1 MKNKLNYLLFTVL
14 LPLSMFSTNYKV
26 VGYFPDWSGN
36 ANNLL
41 NSINFDALTHINYSF
56 GMPNT
61 STGSIYIASP
71 TLLKNMVTKAHAAG
85 VKVNI
90 SIGGAGSGST
100 AIGTICANNKQARMV
115 DSIENFIKRYNID
128 GVDLDWEFP
137 ESSTEITYLENLLM
151 DLRIKLNAM
160 ESSYGRYIEL
170 TVATNPTD
178 YYGKT
183 LTTTATSYLDY
194 INIMAYDGG
203 SPHHSSTEYAN
214 TGLNYWNVLR
224 GIPASML
231 VIGVPFYSRNSG
243 LGYSSYKS
251 FSALNP
257 SAAYNDADGYYTAS
271 GLTHDFNSRPV
282 LEEKAN
288 MVKNTYGAGGMM
300 IWELSQD
307 RTDAYSLL
315 DAIGQLM
322 GTYVGVDEISNTIA
336 IESYPNPFSDKTI
349 IDLPKLNIGDEY
361 VTVEVLDFSGKTI
374 FSELHNAKE
383 IFTFSTEVSQGLY
396 FCKITS
402 SSAIY
407 NVKLVKE

>member
-1 MKNKLNYLLFTVL
+1 MKNKLRLILVAVCLPFALLAA
-14 LPLSMFSTNYKV
+14 NYKV

-36 ANNLL
+36 ANSML

-56 GMPNT
+56 GIPNT
-61 STGSIYIASP
+61 GTGSIYIASP

-100 AIGTICANNKQARMV
+100 AIASICASNKQARMV

-137 ESSTEITYLENLLM
+137 ESQTEITYLENLLM
-151 DLRIKLNAM
+151 DLRIKLNDM
-160 ESSYGRYIEL
+160 ENAYGRYIEL

-203 SPHHSSTEYAN
+203 SPHHSNTEYAN
-214 TGLNYWNVLR
+214 TGLNYWSVLR

-243 LGYSSYKS
+243 LGYSSYRS
-251 FSALNP
+251 FSNSNP
-257 SAAYNDADGYYTAS
+257 AGAYSDADGYFTAS
-271 GLTHDFNSRPV
+271 GYTHDYNSRPI
-282 LEEKAN
+282 LEEKADL
-288 MVKNTYGAGGMM
+288 VKTTYHAGGMM
-300 IWELSQD
+300 IWELTQD
-307 RTDAYSLL
+307 RTDQYSLL

-322 GTYVGVDEISNTIA
+322 QTYVGLDEINSNIEIA
-336 IESYPNPFSDKTI
+336 SYPNPFSETTTI
-349 IDLPKLNIGDEY
+349 NLPKLNLSDEL
-361 VTVEVLDFSGKTI
+361 VTIEVFDVSGKSI
-374 FSELHNAKE
+374 YKEQHNPKE
-383 IFTFSTEVSQGLY
+383 VFTFSKEISQGIY

-402 SSAIY
+402 SSALY